1 MLVEMHGDTG
11 ARRMLLEPGELYSVQ
26 VGVPTTLPDSGPV
39 FFDIVVQNEMDGKKW
54 HVTRRYQAF
63 DALANELELQQV
75 AMSAGAFPPKRP
87 SPNRDMGQLLMRA
100 ALLEAWSIAV
110 LRDQEALALPAVVS
124 FFGFDAPRNISATGL
139 ADAQCALV
147 RIQAASRL
155 RLSRKRS
162 SSAAI
167 PQPAQLPNPPPCL
180 PSKNTE
186 SGGAGGAN
194 GGRPCCPRGATAMSM
209 VALMLVATLGAGY
222 MAYTTTFSTVSPLPP
237 PKSTLG
243 SLPWFNQAEVKFA
256 PPAFTAR
263 GPPFNVHGPR
273 ATDTACE
280 RRPFRA
286 SKVATPED
294 GRRVCGEQ
302 RVLKRRQW
310 AKAPT
315 PKQAVGAALLGAAS
329 AVGGG
334 MLLTQ
339 PRVARLVRFL
349 GRRMAARAPSPLGG
363 LIALPPAPSLLA
375 LPPAPSVLTG
385 ALETVSN
392 QMQVLPFQSRPL
404 RGLLGS
410 QRVLAAVAGSKLVQA
425 AGAKLQRGK
434 FLRGGGKFRKPRRV
448 VVPPPPTTT
457 PPPIP
462 EAPMMMT
469 APPVPQSQRP
479 PTGQK
484 GAQGGRGGVAY
495 VIASLLV
502 GMVLP

>member
-1 MLVEMHGDTG
+1 
-11 ARRMLLEPGELYSVQ
+11 
-26 VGVPTTLPDSGPV
+26 
-39 FFDIVVQNEMDGKKW
+39 
-54 HVTRRYQAF
+54 
-63 DALANELELQQV
+63 
-75 AMSAGAFPPKRP
+75 
-87 SPNRDMGQLLMRA
+87 
-100 ALLEAWSIAV
+100 
-110 LRDQEALALPAVVS
+110 
-124 FFGFDAPRNISATGL
+124 
-139 ADAQCALV
+139 
-147 RIQAASRL
+147 
-155 RLSRKRS
+155 
-162 SSAAI
+162 
-167 PQPAQLPNPPPCL
+167 
-180 PSKNTE
+180 
-186 SGGAGGAN
+186 
-194 GGRPCCPRGATAMSM
+194 
-209 VALMLVATLGAGY
+209 
-222 MAYTTTFSTVSPLPP
+222 
-237 PKSTLG
+237 
-243 SLPWFNQAEVKFA
+243 
-256 PPAFTAR
+256 
-263 GPPFNVHGPR
+263 
-273 ATDTACE
+273 
-280 RRPFRA
+280 
-286 SKVATPED
+286 
-294 GRRVCGEQ
+294 
-302 RVLKRRQW
+302 
-310 AKAPT
+310 
-315 PKQAVGAALLGAAS
+315 
-329 AVGGG
+329 

-462 EAPMMMT
+462 EVPMMMT